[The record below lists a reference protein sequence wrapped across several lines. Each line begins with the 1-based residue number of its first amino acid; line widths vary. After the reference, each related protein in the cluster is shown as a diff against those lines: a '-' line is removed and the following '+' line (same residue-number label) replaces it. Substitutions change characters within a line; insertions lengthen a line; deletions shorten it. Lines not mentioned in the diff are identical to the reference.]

1 MKKIL
6 FTLFTIIGLTAI
18 AQQEAPPQG
27 INYQAVVYSDNGNNQ
42 PGLNSPGQV
51 LWNQDITMRFAVY
64 QGEDNPILV
73 YEELHAITTDEFGM
87 VSLVIGQG
95 VPQGTQLFETI
106 NWGGGSHFLRVD
118 VDKNAGINFESMS
131 YQKLWSV
138 PYALYSEES
147 NSSNFSDSS
156 DYSNT
161 AGNGITGV
169 SDNGDGTLTFT
180 YFDGSVYTTAVL
192 SGMQG
197 PQGEIGPE
205 GPAGIDGQD
214 GLSAYDA
221 WLAQGNTGTQ
231 ADFLNG
237 ITGPQGPAGTNG
249 IDGATG
255 QDGQN
260 GLSAY
265 EVWISQGN
273 TGTEVDFLN
282 GITGPQ
288 GPQGPAGTNGVDGT
302 DGQDGLSAYEVWLSQ
317 GNTGTEADF
326 LTGITGA
333 QGPVGTN
340 GVDGT
345 DGQDGLS
352 AYEVWL
358 SQGNTGSEADF
369 LNGITGPQGPAG
381 TNGVDGVDG
390 ATGPAGADGNG
401 ISSIEDNGNGTVTIL
416 LTDGSSEIIS
426 LQDNDDDPINEI
438 QSISLVNDTLILS
451 NPNGSDSI
459 YLNTTSN
466 QSSAPMVGN
475 SFISLDTISPLM
487 KQIGNGVEGDFS
499 CASFSGNLNGEHYY
513 KNFTVESFCTLS
525 IQPAQTTIIH
535 VSDTCFIYGTING
548 NGSIVSPS
556 YTEDRT
562 QWIGAAGSCTQSPV
576 GQSCSYGTFAWSYSP
591 PELNQLLGYGH
602 TKQFGSWSGS
612 DMSLNKIRVSTWLG
626 TNIHGY
632 SGNRTCGGTPTQCT
646 SVTAQGGA
654 GLIIIA
660 RVLVF
665 NGQITLNGSNGQ
677 QSGWAAS
684 GAGGGGSLVLSAD
697 DIISNVGNV
706 SVLGGNGGGDGIYY
720 LLGY

>member
-1 MKKIL
+1 
-6 FTLFTIIGLTAI
+6 
-18 AQQEAPPQG
+18 
-27 INYQAVVYSDNGNNQ
+27 
-42 PGLNSPGQV
+42 
-51 LWNQDITMRFAVY
+51 
-64 QGEDNPILV
+64 
-73 YEELHAITTDEFGM
+73 
-87 VSLVIGQG
+87 

-288 GPQGPAGTNGVDGT
+288 GPQGPA
-302 DGQDGLSAYEVWLSQ
+302 
-317 GNTGTEADF
+317 
-326 LTGITGA
+326 
-333 QGPVGTN
+333 GTN